1 MKKLFISLFA
11 LVAVLASCSKSAV
24 VEVPFENIPI
34 SFSPYNGR
42 TPEVKST
49 SFETDSLKGFKFHAL
64 GFLNEASAYLDKTVW
79 CETTKDTEGK
89 ESTTWK
95 YDGVSYWPGTA
106 TLEFLAYGLNT
117 NYSEND
123 VDDNIV
129 TLSKDQRSIA
139 VAVPDVVKNQRDLLV
154 ATPAKESFTTSG
166 GTVALNF
173 AHMFSRIQFSLKT
186 TDGNNIDVAVEDI
199 NISGNFYKTGN
210 VDLTY
215 RETTPATETEPAV
228 VAKPSIDV
236 TGVTA
241 EEATYKYIVN
251 GTESFTGIGNST
263 GEPIYDNSMMWT
275 KDKGKDA
282 NSQNDDQ
289 YVANTEADDDDKANA
304 NWNKANRFMMIIPVE
319 GKTHQAKLNVKYF
332 LPFAGTFDADSD
344 PTTAEIEP
352 IDLSGVNFEAGK
364 SYNFVLEISTNS
376 IKFTVEITKWVD
388 GTIPAEKQ
396 VIKLN

>member
-1 MKKLFISLFA
+1 MKKLLISLFA
-11 LVAVLASCSKSAV
+11 LVAALASCSKSAV

-49 SFETDSLKGFKFHAL
+49 SFEADSLDSFKFHAL
-64 GFLNEASAYLDKTVW
+64 AFLNEASTYLDKTVW
-79 CETTKDTEGK
+79 REEIEGTK
-89 ESTTWK
+89 TWK

-117 NYSEND
+117 NYNAND

-129 TLSKDQRSIA
+129 TLAQNKRSIA

-166 GTVALNF
+166 GTVGLNF

-186 TDGNNIDVAVEDI
+186 TDGNNIAVAVEDI

-228 VAKPSIDV
+228 VVKPSIDV
-236 TGVTA
+236 TDVTA
-241 EEATYKYIVN
+241 EATTYNYIVN
-251 GTESFTGIGNST
+251 GTESYTGIGSNE
-263 GEPIYDNSMMWT
+263 GDPIYDNSMMWT
-275 KDKGKDA
+275 KNTGNDSD
-282 NSQNDDQ
+282 SENDDE
-289 YVANTEADDDDKANA
+289 YVANAEGDADAA
-304 NWNKANRFMMIIPVE
+304 AWNKANRFMMIIPVE
-319 GKTHQAKLNVKYF
+319 GATHQAELNVKYF

-344 PTTAEIEP
+344 PTTPEVEP

-376 IKFTVEITKWVD
+376 IKFTVEITDWVD